1 VTGSAATNPA
11 GVAGVLA
18 WLADGARPARLPQ
31 DVLDALCT
39 RLVDAGL
46 PLDRAA
52 VFVNTPHPDIL
63 GRMFL
68 WRRGKG
74 VEVSETSFDILDTDT
89 HRISPVAHIIETRS
103 TVRRR
108 LADPG
113 CPNDFLVLDELRA
126 DGLTDYLAQPLEFS
140 NGEVHVATWS
150 TRRPGGFS
158 DAEVAALASIRAPLS
173 RVAEIYALRR
183 TVVTLLNTYVGP
195 GSGERVLAGQIR
207 RGNIDRIA
215 AAILLSDLQGF
226 TALADAL
233 PGEALIEI
241 LNGCYDCQVPQIQA
255 RGGEILKYIG
265 DGLLA
270 IFQPRPG
277 GRDIAGACADALA
290 AAREGRARLAE
301 FNAERQAAGRLT
313 LGIRFALHVGEVL
326 YGNIGAAG
334 RLDFTVIGPGVNL
347 AARLESLAGD
357 LGRDLVASAA
367 FAQLCPSGLGPI
379 GRFAIRGFRE
389 EQEVYG
395 LKNES

>member
-1 VTGSAATNPA
+1 MANGVDVEPA
-11 GVAGVLA
+11 IA
-18 WLADGARPARLPQ
+18 WLVDGARPARLPQ
-31 DVLDALCT
+31 EVLDGLCA
-39 RLVDAGL
+39 RLLQCGV
-46 PLDRAA
+46 PIERVA
-52 VFVNTPHPDIL
+52 VFVNTPHPDLL

-68 WRRGKG
+68 WQRGQG
-74 VEVSETSFDILDTDT
+74 VEVLQTGYDVLDTDA
-89 HRISPVAHIIETRS
+89 HRFNPVTRIVETRS

-108 LADPG
+108 LVDPS
-113 CPNDFLVLDELRA
+113 CPNDFLILDELRG
-126 DGLTDYLAQPLEFS
+126 DGLTDYLAVPLEFS

-150 TRRPGGFS
+150 TKQAAGFS
-158 DAEVAALASIRAPLS
+158 DAEVAALASISAPLS

-195 GSGERVLAGQIR
+195 GSGERVLAGHIR
-207 RGNIDRIA
+207 RGNIDRIT
-215 AAILLSDLQGF
+215 AAILLTDLQGF
-226 TALADAL
+226 TALADTL
-233 PGEALIEI
+233 PGEALIEA
-241 LNGCYDCQVPQIQA
+241 LNGCYDCQVPPIQA
-255 RGGEILKYIG
+255 RSGEILKYIG

-270 IFQPRPG
+270 IFQPRSG
-277 GRDIAGACADALA
+277 GRDIAAACADGLA
-290 AAREGRARLAE
+290 AAREARAKLAE
-301 FNAERQAAGRLT
+301 HNAMRRDAGRPT

-367 FAQLCPSGLGPI
+367 FARLCPGELAPL

-395 LKNES
+395 LRIDR